1 MIGHNESL
9 STVITHYSPFVTP
22 EKYAEMSGLS
32 VNAVVNAI
40 QTGKLPVIRRENGR
54 RGRSYINMRALEQ
67 YALEQAEENQHWKNS
82 I

>member
-9 STVITHYSPFVTP
+9 STLNPHYSPFVTP
-22 EKYAEMSGLS
+22 EKYAELSGLT

-40 QTGKLPVIRRENGR
+40 QTGKLPVIKRENGR

-67 YALEQAEENQHWKNS
+67 YALEQAEQYQDWKYS